1 MTKIYIILFIYLF
14 EMPKLKEII
23 TLDDVK
29 FWELDQ
35 FYVMPKSLISCHL
48 ASFSFTPRGCK
59 CDEHGIGVD
68 KVE

>member
-1 MTKIYIILFIYLF
+1 
-14 EMPKLKEII
+14 MPKLKEII

-48 ASFSFTPRGCK
+48 ASFSFTPWGCK

-68 KVE
+68 N